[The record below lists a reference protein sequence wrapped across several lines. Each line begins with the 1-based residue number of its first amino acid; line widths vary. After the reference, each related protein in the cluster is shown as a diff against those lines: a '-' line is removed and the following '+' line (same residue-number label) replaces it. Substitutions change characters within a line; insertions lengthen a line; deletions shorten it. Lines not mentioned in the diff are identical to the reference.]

1 MATKK
6 NESSTTTAVRI
17 AIANINSDIAF
28 ESPETPAE
36 IKSAVAK
43 ALSANTALELT
54 DTKGRE
60 YMVPADKIGF
70 VEIGVQVER
79 RVGFG
84 QN

>member
-6 NESSTTTAVRI
+6 NESSTTTSVRI
-17 AIANINSDIAF
+17 ALANVGTDVAF
-28 ESPETPAE
+28 ESPQAPAE

-43 ALSANTALELT
+43 SLSSSEPLVLN
-54 DTKGRE
+54 DVRGRE
-60 YMVPADKIGF
+60 FVIPADKIGF
-70 VEIGVQVER
+70 VEIGEQIER